1 MTSTR
6 FRLPMSYETVCTAD
20 GRMFV
25 CVGRR
30 VNGFDLENCQRIL
43 SARPFPHAS
52 HSDFSPD
59 NKELAV
65 KYTNG
70 RIVILDLATGDVMR
84 DYKNQKE
91 GEGSEAFFSP
101 DGQELVDGSWNGLIS
116 IRKLSGPGVSTKQF
130 PGEMIDRISHDSQK
144 RSWLIQHRKK
154 VQPGQQWPDYD
165 YLVLHRWPLFER
177 KQKVFSF
184 DYYLQSATIS
194 PDGSRI
200 CLICRRRGG
209 GNWWMQVVRASD
221 SKIIAINTE
230 IKIDGTGSEL
240 AWSTDSNLV
249 GSVQKRRFVFYRASD
264 LVTLGELPCQYP
276 SSICFLPKDDLVV
289 LGTWNSSALVSISDV
304 LMGNVKMA

>member
-1 MTSTR
+1 
-6 FRLPMSYETVCTAD
+6 MSYETVCTAD

-30 VNGFDLENCQRIL
+30 VNGFDVENCQRIL

-65 KYTNG
+65 KYKNG

-130 PGEMIDRISHDSQK
+130 PGEMIQRISHDSHK
-144 RSWLIQHRKK
+144 RSWLIQHGKK
-154 VQPGQQWPDYD
+154 VQPGLQWNDYD

-221 SKIIAINTE
+221 SKIVAVNTE
-230 IKIDGTGSEL
+230 IEIGGTGSEL

-264 LVTLGELPCQYP
+264 LAMVGEIRCQYP
-276 SSICFLPKDDLVV
+276 SSICFLPKSDLVV
-289 LGTWNSSALVSISDV
+289 LGTWNSSSLARISDV
-304 LMGNVKMA
+304 VMGNVKMA

>member
-6 FRLPMSYETVCTAD
+6 FRLPMSYKTVCTAD

-30 VNGFDLENCQRIL
+30 VNGFDVENRQRIL

-59 NKELAV
+59 NKKLVV

-91 GEGSEAFFSP
+91 GEGSEVFFSP

-116 IRKLSGPGVSTKQF
+116 IRKLSGPGVSTKQL
-130 PGEMIDRISHDSQK
+130 PGEKIDRISHDSQK
-144 RSWLIQHRKK
+144 RSWLIQHRKTF
-154 VQPGQQWPDYD
+154 QPGQQWPDYD

-177 KQKVFSF
+177 KQKVLSF
-184 DYYLQSATIS
+184 DYYLESATIS

-200 CLICRRRGG
+200 CLICRRKGG
-209 GNWWMQVVRASD
+209 ENWWMQVVRASD

-230 IKIDGTGSEL
+230 IKIGGTGSEL
-240 AWSTDSNLV
+240 AWSTDSKLV

>member
-1 MTSTR
+1 
-6 FRLPMSYETVCTAD
+6 MSYETVCTAD
-20 GRMFV
+20 GGMFV

-30 VNGFDLENCQRIL
+30 VNGFDVGNRQRIL

-52 HSDFSPD
+52 HADFSPD
-59 NKELAV
+59 NKKLAA

-70 RIVILDLATGDVMR
+70 RIVILDLPTGDVMR
-84 DYKNQKE
+84 DYKNQNE

-101 DGQELVDGSWNGLIS
+101 DGQELVDGSWNGFIT
-116 IRKLSGPGVSTKQF
+116 IRKLSGPGASIKQF
-130 PGEMIDRISHDSQK
+130 PGEMVDRISHDAHK
-144 RSWLIQHRKK
+144 RSWLIQHRNK

-184 DYYLQSATIS
+184 DCYLQSATIS

-200 CLICRRRGG
+200 CLIGRPRGA
-209 GNWWMQVVRASD
+209 GNRWMQVVRVSD
-221 SKIIAINTE
+221 SKIIAINTGIE
-230 IKIDGTGSEL
+230 IGGTGSEL
-240 AWSTDSNLV
+240 AWSTDGSVV

-264 LVTLGELPCQYP
+264 LVTLRELPCQYP

-289 LGTWNSSALVSISDV
+289 LGTWNSSALVSVSDA
-304 LMGNVKMA
+304 LSGNVKMA